1 MNQALELLRKWQQD
15 ADNID
20 PGAAIRAFDEEVSRG
35 LAGQEGGLPMIPALR
50 LPGGDI
56 SHKALTATVIDIGG
70 TRLKCALATVTAD
83 GEVSLSNVKE
93 GPVPGL
99 VSPVT
104 EQDFFKY
111 ICRFAGITRETEN
124 VAVSFSHNMRVLP
137 GCDGEITGWCKEITV
152 TEPGIFTVAGLFRR
166 ISGNPALNVRVT
178 NDSVASMLG
187 AVGLPEPGTLSLGL
201 VNGTGFNICWADP
214 VADILYN
221 TEAGDSRAFPSGRID
236 RIVDASGAL
245 PGTAQC
251 EKKVSGVYLQK
262 LISACLAE
270 ADTRSTPIT
279 PARTGLSLR
288 EYCAATDDL
297 TSLFTDEALDRS
309 ALIAALCCS
318 ALIRRSDAALTAAG
332 RPAAARVIIGTEGS
346 VINKAP
352 NYKLRFARRLKE
364 LDGGAHEITL
374 ITADLAGLRGC
385 ARLMEL

>member
-1 MNQALELLRKWQQD
+1 MSEALDLLRRWKQD
-15 ADNID
+15 AASID
-20 PGAAIRAFDEEVSRG
+20 PEAAIRAFDEEVSRG
-35 LAGQEGGLPMIPALR
+35 LASEEGGLPMIPALR
-50 LPGGDI
+50 LPGGDVP
-56 SHKALTATVIDIGG
+56 HKALTATVIDIGG
-70 TRLKCALATVTAD
+70 TRLKCATATVSAD
-83 GEVSLSNVKE
+83 GEVSLSDIKE

-99 VSPVT
+99 ESPVT
-104 EQDFFKY
+104 EQEFFKY
-111 ICRFAGITRETEN
+111 ICRFAGITRETQN

-137 GCDGEITGWCKEITV
+137 GYDGEITGWCKEITV
-152 TEPGIFTVAGLFRR
+152 TEPGVFTIAGLFRR

-187 AVGLPEPGTLSLGL
+187 AVGLPAADTLSLGL

-214 VADILYN
+214 AAGILYN

-236 RIVDASGAL
+236 RAVDASGAL

-270 ADTRSTPIT
+270 ADTRRSPIT

-297 TSLFTDEALDRS
+297 TSVFTAEALDRS
-309 ALIAALCCS
+309 ALIAALCCA
-318 ALIRRSDAALTAAG
+318 ALIRRSDAALAAAG
-332 RPAAARVIIGTEGS
+332 RPAAARVVIGTEGS

-352 NYKLRFARRLKE
+352 NYKLRFARHLKS

-374 ITADLAGLRGC
+374 ITTDLAGLQGL